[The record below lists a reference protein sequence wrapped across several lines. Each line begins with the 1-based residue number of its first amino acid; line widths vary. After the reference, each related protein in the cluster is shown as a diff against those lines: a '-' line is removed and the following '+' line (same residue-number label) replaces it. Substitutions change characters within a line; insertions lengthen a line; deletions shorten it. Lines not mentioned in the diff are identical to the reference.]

1 MLKFTYNHESVD
13 VVIKTFATGFEKIV
27 RSTNLQTVPFNHYDD
42 NLAEEIVGLI
52 EKTEDGF
59 MFDADDQIGEEPYG
73 YVSDFFELYL
83 RLVDKMKFQFCSL
96 GIEGHIFVNDLGP
109 YECVLRQRVYTTPE
123 MDCVEFIDQLQC
135 AACGKWV
142 DTKDAH
148 TLIDGD
154 EMECWPIIDDEPLY
168 PSAYSNSGVEAPF
181 CFCSDECAT
190 AMCE

>member
-1 MLKFTYNHESVD
+1 MLKFIYVPESVET
-13 VVIKTFATGFEKIV
+13 VIKTFATGFEKIV
-27 RSTNLQTVPFNHYDD
+27 RSTNLQTIVLNHYDND
-42 NLAEEIVGLI
+42 LAEKIMELI

-59 MFDADDQIGEEPYG
+59 VFDGKDQIGEELYG

-83 RLVDKMKFQFCSL
+83 RLIDKMKFQFGSL
-96 GIEGHIFVNDLGP
+96 GIEGYVFVNDLGS

-148 TLIDGD
+148 ALIDGD
-154 EMECWPIIDDEPLY
+154 EMDGWPMIDDEPLY

-181 CFCSDECAT
+181 CFCSEECAN
-190 AMCE
+190 AMNE